1 MRGYQKYF
9 IGILT
14 IATLVAC
21 SRKKNTF
28 VSRNF
33 HAVAGEYNS
42 LFNGEVAF
50 EKGTESLA
58 LTYEDNFWDILPIE
72 RMEVKKEV
80 LLPGDEPQDPNFNRA
95 EEKATKSIQ
104 KHSMYIDGI
113 EHNPQTDEAYL
124 LLGKARYFD
133 QRFIPALDAFNFILN
148 RYPTSNNIN
157 KANVWRAKTQIRL
170 ENEDLAVRS
179 LKNMLFKSNIDEEDI
194 ADASAMIAQG
204 YIKMDSLPQ
213 ALKYIKE
220 AAALVKNNE
229 LKGRY
234 LYIKGQLYDVLG
246 EKDSSDMAFDEVIV
260 LNRKSPRRYMINAH
274 LAEARHFDYEK
285 GNKIAL
291 IEKLNKMQFNRE
303 NRPFLDKIYY
313 HIAEF
318 YRNTKRIDT
327 AITYYNQSIVKTNRD
342 KILQSKNY
350 NTLAEI
356 YFDRAAYK
364 TAGAYYD
371 STLTQ
376 LEERTRLYRRI
387 KKKRENLDD
396 VITYEDIAKINDS
409 VLRLANMSEE
419 DRMAY
424 FVEYTDG
431 LRAKAKEDSIAQ
443 AKLAKKGGI
452 VDNQFFKKKE
462 EGSLSG
468 PFYFYNNTTLSFGK
482 QEFLKIW
489 GDRPLTDNWRVSS
502 KQSGERLK
510 DDEQE
515 AQATA
520 VVSTSDLFDPIKYM
534 ELVPTDQKVID
545 SLTTDRDFAYY
556 QLGLIY
562 KEKFK
567 EYDLASN
574 RLETLLDYQPAERLV
589 LPSKY
594 NLYKIYEI
602 QENSRLSAQYKEDIL
617 TNHADSRY
625 AEILRNPNSQL
636 ATDESSPE
644 YKYKLLYEKFENN
657 EYQTVIDTAEEY
669 IDSYYGNDIVPKLEL
684 LKATALGKQQGFEAY
699 KKALNYVALT
709 YPNSEEGKQAQII
722 YSTTIPSLASKQFIK
737 DEDAKRFKIVYTFQ
751 LNEMQ
756 QAEELKKLLDEIIEK
771 AGYGLMSTSID
782 YYDPNT
788 RLLIIHGLRQRLKYK
803 SIGDDLVDEKRP
815 ETKKY
820 RITRPSFQISTDNY
834 TIVQIHKN
842 LEEYLNPKDQEASK
856 EEEKK

>member
-1 MRGYQKYF
+1 MKGYQKY
-9 IGILT
+9 IVALIAGI
-14 IATLVAC
+14 TLVAC
-21 SRKKNTF
+21 SRKKDTF
-28 VSRNF
+28 LSRNF

-42 LFNGEVAF
+42 LYNGEVAF
-50 EKGTESLA
+50 DKGTESLA

-72 RMEVKKEV
+72 RMETKDNIV
-80 LLPGDEPQDPNFNRA
+80 LPGEEPQDPNFNRA

-104 KHSMYIDGI
+104 KHSMYIDGR
-113 EHNPQTDEAYL
+113 ERNPQTDEAYL
-124 LLGKARYFD
+124 LLGKSRYFD

-170 ENEDLAVRS
+170 DNEDLAVRS
-179 LKNMLFKSNIDEEDI
+179 LKNMLFKSNIDDEDI

-213 ALKYIKE
+213 ALKYMKD

-234 LYIKGQLYDVLG
+234 LYIKGQLYQALD
-246 EKDSSDMAFDEVIV
+246 EIDSSNMAFDEVIA
-260 LNRKSPRRYMINAH
+260 LNRQSPRRYFINAH
-274 LAEARHFDYEK
+274 LAEARNFDYEK
-285 GNKIAL
+285 GDKVAL
-291 IEKLNKMQFNRE
+291 LEKLEKMQENRE
-303 NRPFLDKIYY
+303 NRPFLDKIYHHLAEY
-313 HIAEF
+313 HRFTKAE
-318 YRNTKRIDT
+318 DT
-327 AITYYNQSIVKTNRD
+327 AIAYYNKSIRKTKRD

-350 NTLAEI
+350 NTLAEL

-396 VITYEDIAKINDS
+396 VITYEDIAKVNDS
-409 VLRLANMSEE
+409 VLRLANMSQE
-419 DRMAY
+419 DRLAY
-424 FVEYTDG
+424 FVDYTDQ
-431 LRAKAKEDSIAQ
+431 LRAKAKEDSIAK
-443 AKLAKKGGI
+443 AKLAKKGG
-452 VDNQFFKKKE
+452 VGDDQFFKNKE
-462 EGSLSG
+462 QENQGG
-468 PFYFYNNTTLSFGK
+468 PFYFYNNTTLSFGR
-482 QEFLKIW
+482 QEFSKIW
-489 GDRPLTDNWRVSS
+489 GDRPLTDNWRISS
-502 KQSGERLK
+502 KQSNRQQ
-510 DDEQE
+510 DQE
-515 AQATA
+515 TQAEKVTTVA
-520 VVSTSDLFDPIKYM
+520 VSELFDPQKYM
-534 ELVPTDQKVID
+534 ELIPTDQKVLD
-545 SLTTDRDFAYY
+545 SLTKDRDFAYY

-567 EYDLASN
+567 EYELASN
-574 RLETLLDYQPAERLV
+574 RLEKLLTYQPEERLI

-594 NLYKIYEI
+594 NLFKIYEI
-602 QENSRLSAQYKEDIL
+602 LENPSLAAQYKQDIL

-644 YKYKLLYEKFENN
+644 FKYKQLYKKFEND
-657 EYQTVIDTAEEY
+657 EYQTVIDMAEEY
-669 IDSYYGNDIVPKLEL
+669 ITTYNGNDIVPKLEL
-684 LKATALGKQQGFEAY
+684 LKATAIGKQQGFEAY

-709 YPNSEEGKQAQII
+709 YPNNEEGKQAQLI
-722 YSTTIPSLASKQFIK
+722 YSSTLPKLEFKQFFD
-737 DEDAKRFKIVYTFQ
+737 DENSSRFNIVYQFKTNQ
-751 LNEMQ
+751 LQ
-756 QAEELKKLLDEIIEK
+756 QANDLKKLLDEIIEV

-788 RLLIIHGLRQRLKYK
+788 RLLVVHGLTKRLKYK

-815 ETKKY
+815 ETRKY
-820 RITRPSFQISTDNY
+820 KITQPSFQISSENY

-842 LEEYLNPKDQEASK
+842 LDAYLNPVEETLPK
-856 EEEKK
+856 EEQKK